1 MNMSARAKY
10 SLLLADCWNLT
21 KPRVIGMVLV
31 TTVTG
36 FLVANGGFQWSDG
49 WKLLLTLLGTGLAG
63 GGSTALNNYLE
74 RDLDAL
80 MKRTQ
85 MRALAAG
92 RLDPSVALSLG
103 ILLVVS
109 GVALLAFAINLLSA
123 FLVLLTA
130 FIYVLIYTPLKRI
143 TWLNTSIGAITG
155 ALPIMVGWTAVRNDV
170 AAGSW
175 VLFGILYLWQHP
187 HVFAVTW
194 MYREDYSRAGYK
206 MLSVIDPTGRR
217 AFHQAILFSLA
228 LIPVSIALTALGL
241 AGMIYLIG
249 AILLGAALL
258 TVSLTLAQYRTIEAA
273 RRVLYMSLIY
283 LPLLLLLII
292 LDAGVLR

>member
-1 MNMSARAKY
+1 MPEAVKFIA
-10 SLLLADCWNLT
+10 LLKDCWQLT

-36 FLVANGGFQWSDG
+36 YFVANGGIHWSDC
-49 WKLLLTLLGTGLAG
+49 WKLFLTVLGTGLAG

-80 MKRTQ
+80 MTRTRT
-85 MRALAAG
+85 RALAAG

-103 ILLVVS
+103 ILLVIA
-109 GVALLAFAINLLSA
+109 GVALLATTINLLSA

-130 FIYVLIYTPLKRI
+130 FIYVLIYTPLKRV

-170 AAGSW
+170 APGSW

-194 MYREDYSRAGYK
+194 MYRDDYSKAGYK
-206 MLSVIDPTGRR
+206 MLSVVDPTGRR
-217 AFHQAILFSLA
+217 AFRQAILFSLA
-228 LIPVSIALTALGL
+228 LLPVSIALTVLGL
-241 AGMIYLIG
+241 TGLIYLIG

-258 TVSLTLAQYRTIEAA
+258 TTSLTLSQQRTYEAA
-273 RRVLYMSLIY
+273 RRVLFTSLIY
-283 LPLLLLLII
+283 LPLLLLLIV